1 MMSQIRRDDRV
12 TIEKKVETRDP
23 EYGTEVENWA
33 VVAER
38 IWANAQ
44 DVLPSR
50 AEKTANNMTTS
61 TQATRLRIL
70 KGHMVTPD
78 MRVTLHGR
86 FGGRVM
92 QIVSGPALMDDR
104 MHNEFMLEGY
114 SHG

>member
-1 MMSQIRRDDRV
+1 MVMQIRRDDRI
-12 TIEKKVETRDP
+12 TIEQKVKVRDP
-23 EYGTEVENWA
+23 EYGTEVDNWE
-33 VVAER
+33 VVAR
-38 IWANAQ
+38 QIWANAQ

-50 AEKTANNMTTS
+50 SEKTSNNLATA
-61 TQATRLRIL
+61 TQSTRLRIL
-70 KGHMVTPD
+70 KVHTASAD

-86 FGGRVM
+86 FGDRVM